1 MSTSERNKYL
11 DLIIDEPYIIGHWLG
26 FKDLKP
32 MHNEWIQMMMFSD
45 QDETLLA
52 HRGSYKTTCLSIAIA
67 LLMILYPNK
76 IIIFN
81 RKTDDDVKE
90 LIRQVATILKSDVM
104 KVLVKKI
111 YNVDLQLTEETA
123 FAITTNLKTTKKGAS
138 QLLGLGIKSSITGKH
153 GDLIIADDIVNIK
166 DRISKAERDLTKIS
180 YMELQ
185 NVKNRDGRIL
195 CTGTP
200 WHKDDA
206 IEKMPNKHTYD
217 CYQTGMIT
225 REEMEQLRKSMTPSL
240 FAANYELRHIA
251 NEDALFDNPTFT
263 KERELIHNGVC
274 HIDAGYGGGD
284 ATAFTI
290 IKERDG
296 KYYVY
301 GKRWEKHVDDCISE
315 MEVLKLMYVAG
326 SISCE
331 TNADKGYLAKALRK
345 RGHFVE
351 TYYESTNKFVKISTY
366 LRSNWENIVFIE
378 DTDPDYL
385 NEILDYT
392 ENAEQDHAPDSLSSI
407 LRKITVEKPKV
418 LSKAQIGLGGRRR

>member
-1 MSTSERNKYL
+1 
-11 DLIIDEPYIIGHWLG
+11 
-26 FKDLKP
+26 
-32 MHNEWIQMMMFSD
+32 MMMFSD

-274 HIDAGYGGGD
+274 HIDAAYGGSDG
-284 ATAFTI
+284 TAFTI
-290 IKERDG
+290 VKKIKDTFI
-296 KYYVY
+296 VF
-301 GKRWEKHVDDCISE
+301 GKRWDKHVDDCLDEIDQ
-315 MEVLKLMYVAG
+315 LKQLYMAG

-331 TNADKGYLAKALRK
+331 NNADKGYLAKALRD

-351 TYYESTNKFVKISTY
+351 GYHENMNKYIKISTY
-366 LRSNWENIVFIE
+366 LRSNWENIQFLE
-378 DTDPDYL
+378 STDLNYI

-392 ENAEQDHAPDSLSSI
+392 ENAEHDDSPDSLASL
-407 LRKITVEKPKV
+407 LRKLTTFEKPKIY
-418 LSKAQIGLGGRRR
+418 SKAQIGLGRK